1 MANQNMT
8 QNMTMG
14 VRRFGRV
21 NWLGLRTLYLREV
34 LRFFNVWTQTVL
46 APVATSIL
54 FMVVFSLAFAA
65 RRGDVGA
72 VPFEDF
78 LAPGVMM
85 MAVIQNAFANT
96 SSSLIIAKVQGNIV
110 DTLMP
115 PLSPGELL
123 AGYALGGATRGVV
136 CALAIGVLVLPVV
149 GVGLVH
155 PLWLVVF
162 VLSGSLMLALAGLL
176 AAIYAEKFDQT
187 AAITNF
193 LITPL
198 SFLSGTFY
206 SISVLPETFQTISR
220 FNPFFYL
227 IDGARYG
234 AIGASDADPVT
245 GLIVVTCVNLAL
257 ALVAWRWLKTGY
269 RLKS

>member
-1 MANQNMT
+1 MQS
-8 QNMTMG
+8 MG
-14 VRRFGRV
+14 TRRFGPV
-21 NWLGLRTLYLREV
+21 NWLGTQTLIRREV
-34 LRFFNVWTQTVL
+34 SRFMNVWTQTVL
-46 APVATSIL
+46 APVVTSIL
-54 FMVVFSLAFAA
+54 FMVVFTLAFAA
-65 RRGDVGA
+65 RRGPDTDM
-72 VPFEDF
+72 PFEVF

-115 PLSPGELL
+115 PLSAGELL
-123 AGYALGGATRGVV
+123 VGYALGGAVRGMV
-136 CALAIGVLVLPVV
+136 CAVAIAVLVMPFV
-149 GVGLVH
+149 GIGIAH
-155 PLWLVVF
+155 PLWLIWFVF
-162 VLSGSLMLALAGLL
+162 TGSLMLAFAGLL

-193 LITPL
+193 LVTPL

-206 SISVLPETFQTISR
+206 SISVLPEPFQTLSR

-234 AIGASDADPVT
+234 MIGASDANPWLGAAVS
-245 GLIVVTCVNLAL
+245 IVVTVTLGG
-257 ALVAWRWLKTGY
+257 VAWRWLATGY
-269 RLKS
+269 RLKT

>member
-1 MANQNMT
+1 MT
-8 QNMTMG
+8 PTHSMG
-14 VRRFGRV
+14 TRRFGRV
-21 NWLGLRTLYLREV
+21 NWLGTRTLYLREV
-34 LRFFNVWTQTVL
+34 KRFLNVWTQTVL

-54 FMVVFSLAFAA
+54 FMVVFTLAFAA
-65 RRGDVGA
+65 RRGPAGE
-72 VPFEDF
+72 VPFEVF

-96 SSSLIIAKVQGNIV
+96 SSSVMIAKVQGNIV

-123 AGYALGGATRGVV
+123 AGYVLGGATRGVV
-136 CALAIGVLVLPVV
+136 CAAAIALLVLPVV
-149 GVGLVH
+149 GVGILH
-155 PLWLVVF
+155 PLWLIYFVF
-162 VLSGSLMLALAGLL
+162 AGSLMLALAGLL

-193 LITPL
+193 VISPL

-206 SISVLPETFQTISR
+206 SISVLPETFQTLSR

-234 AIGASDADPVT
+234 AIGVSDADPWIGLAVT
-245 GLIVVTCVNLAL
+245 FAINLV
-257 ALVAWRWLKTGY
+257 LVFTAWRWLASGY